1 MDKKTECEIVQ
12 DLLISYADDVLNQ
25 SSKKMVEMHLIECEK
40 CRKKLQEIE
49 SDLHKNEETQKK
61 QIDYLKKLRRRSK
74 LKAILGAAL
83 ILFVIF
89 ASWYLYKFCT
99 IYGISRKLEKQF
111 EVENFYIENIS
122 SCDENKVAFSKTWYK
137 NGKYK
142 VVSYIEENGEIIQ
155 KFETKYGDFLQNS
168 KEEFLINE
176 EEKKAHKEKMLFK
189 KNKSDIISQQSSFV
203 LTWDLNNPY
212 QYIVAKLGEPFYV
225 RISTDHK
232 QIGRK
237 YYVLNF
243 GETEKWV
250 DIETGLL
257 IMSFGDILGTNFYPN
272 TNIPKQ
278 EFRSASE
285 YHYEFGKVTD
295 EDVQMPDLSGY
306 EVEEFDWKEIFEN

>member
-49 SDLHKNEETQKK
+49 GDLHKSEETQKA

-74 LKAILGAAL
+74 LKAILGTIL

-89 ASWYLYKFCT
+89 ASWYLQKFFIINRICGK
-99 IYGISRKLEKQF
+99 IEKQF
-111 EVENFYIENIS
+111 ESENFYIEEVS

-142 VVSYIEENGEIIQ
+142 VVSHIEENGQIVQ
-155 KFETKYGDFLQNS
+155 KFETKYGDFLQDS
-168 KEEFLINE
+168 KEEYLINE
-176 EEKKAHKEKMLFK
+176 DEKKARKEKMLFK
-189 KNKSDIISQQSSFV
+189 KNKSDFISQQSPFV
-203 LTWDLNNPY
+203 LASALNNSY
-212 QYIVAKLGEPFYV
+212 QYILAKLGEPFYV
-225 RISTDHK
+225 KISTDHK

-237 YYVLNF
+237 YYVLDF

-257 IMSFGDILGTNFYPN
+257 IMSFGDVIGTDFYPN

-278 EFRSASE
+278 EFRSAAE
-285 YHYEFGKVTD
+285 YHYEFEKVTD
-295 EDVQMPDLSGY
+295 EDVQMPDLADY
-306 EVEEFDWKEIFEN
+306 EVDEFDWEDVFEN